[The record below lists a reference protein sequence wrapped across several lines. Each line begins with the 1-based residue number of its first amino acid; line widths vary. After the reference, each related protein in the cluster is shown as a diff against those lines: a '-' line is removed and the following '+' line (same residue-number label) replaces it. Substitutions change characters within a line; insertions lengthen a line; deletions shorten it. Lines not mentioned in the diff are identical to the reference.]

1 MTDPASLFRAEA
13 LGFRAEDLRH
23 DDPAGSGWLV
33 PVSPRWTARTYW
45 VLLALMAAGLFGSAQ
60 MRVGEFARG
69 PAVVRDRVVMA
80 VLPAAFAAELRPG
93 LPLKL
98 TSRGHAPVTVMVG
111 STGPEL
117 TGAEAASK
125 LLGTDMPP
133 AGLPSGTL
141 LVVRAAAPPELAGRE
156 EAGTASVQVGSQ
168 RLIVTLVT
176 GLAPESGAADG

>member
-13 LGFRAEDLRH
+13 LRFRAEDLRH
-23 DDPAGSGWLV
+23 DDPAGSGRLV
-33 PVSPRWTARTYW
+33 PGSPRWTARTYW
-45 VLLALMAAGLFGSAQ
+45 VLLALVAAGLLGSAQ

-69 PAVVRDRVVMA
+69 PAVVRDRVVVA
-80 VLPAAFAAELRPG
+80 LLPAAFAAELRPG

-98 TSRGHAPVTVMVG
+98 TSRGHAPVTIMVG

-117 TGAEAASK
+117 TGAGAASK

-141 LVVRAAAPPELAGRE
+141 LAVRAAAPPELVGR